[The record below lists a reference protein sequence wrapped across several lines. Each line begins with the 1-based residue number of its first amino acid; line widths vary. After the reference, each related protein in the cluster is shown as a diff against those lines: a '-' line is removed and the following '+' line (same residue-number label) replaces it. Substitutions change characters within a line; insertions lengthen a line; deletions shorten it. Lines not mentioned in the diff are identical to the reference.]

1 MHREFYELHLERRR
15 KAAVYM
21 VMAIAI
27 DAAVMFVLFY
37 CL

>member
-1 MHREFYELHLERRR
+1 MDREFYELHMERRR

-21 VMAIAI
+21 VMAIAV